1 MNILP
6 AIDIKSGKCVRLWQ
20 GSFNRVDIY
29 GDDPVEMALKWEKEG
44 ADMLHIVDLDAAVTG
59 KPVNRDY
66 ITGILKAVH
75 VPVQIG
81 GGVRDRTMVEYY
93 IEHGARSIVITTF
106 AYEHPEEV
114 IKIAKHYPGK
124 ISIGVDVL
132 SGAVAIKG
140 WTQTGNVSSY
150 DFIKKFSD
158 APVYAFIVTDI
169 YKDGTLSGIEPER
182 IKKAL
187 DGVSE
192 PVIISGGVSNIDD
205 IRTIKH
211 LRNKNITGVI
221 IGRAL
226 YTGAIKLIDAMKAV
240 E

>member
-20 GSFNRVDIY
+20 GSFNRVDVY

-66 ITGILKAVH
+66 IKGILKAVH

-93 IEHGARSIVITTF
+93 LEHGARSIVITTF

-114 IKIAKHYPGK
+114 IKIAKQYPGK

-150 DFIKKFSD
+150 EFIKKFSD
-158 APVYAFIVTDI
+158 APVYAFIITDI
-169 YKDGTLSGIEPER
+169 YKDGTLSGVEPER

-205 IRTIKH
+205 IRNIKH

-240 E
+240 K

>member
-44 ADMLHIVDLDAAVTG
+44 AKMLHIVDLDAAVTG
-59 KPVNRDY
+59 KPVNKDY
-66 ITGILKAVH
+66 IAGILKAVH

-81 GGVRDRTMVEYY
+81 GGVRDRSMVEYY
-93 IEHGARSIVITTF
+93 IEHGARSVVITTF

-114 IKIAKHYPGK
+114 REIAQQYPGK

-132 SGAVAIKG
+132 SGAVAIRG

-150 DFIKKFSD
+150 EFIKKFSD
-158 APVYAFIVTDI
+158 APVYAFIITDI
-169 YKDGTLSGIEPER
+169 YKDGTLGGVEPER
-182 IKKAL
+182 IEKAL

-192 PVIISGGVSNIDD
+192 PVIISGGIAEVAD
-205 IRTIKH
+205 IRK
-211 LRNKNITGVI
+211 LKNMRRKNITGII

-226 YTGAIKLIDAMKAV
+226 YTGAIKLIDVMQAA

>member
-20 GSFNRVDIY
+20 GSFNRVDVY

-66 ITGILKAVH
+66 IKGILKAVH

-93 IEHGARSIVITTF
+93 LEHGARSIVITTF

-114 IKIAKHYPGK
+114 IKIAKQYPGK

-150 DFIKKFSD
+150 EFIKKFSD
-158 APVYAFIVTDI
+158 APVYAFIITDI
-169 YKDGTLSGIEPER
+169 YKDGTLSGVEPER

-205 IRTIKH
+205 IRNIKH

>member
-20 GSFNRVDIY
+20 GSFNRVDVY

-66 ITGILKAVH
+66 IKGILKAVH

-93 IEHGARSIVITTF
+93 LEHGARSIVITTF

-114 IKIAKHYPGK
+114 IKIAKQYPGK

-158 APVYAFIVTDI
+158 APVYAFIITDI
-169 YKDGTLSGIEPER
+169 YKDGTLSGVEPER

-205 IRTIKH
+205 IRNIKH

-240 E
+240 K

>member
-20 GSFNRVDIY
+20 GSFNRVDVY

-66 ITGILKAVH
+66 IKGILKAVH

-93 IEHGARSIVITTF
+93 LEHGARSIVITTF

-114 IKIAKHYPGK
+114 IKIAKQYPGK

-140 WTQTGNVSSY
+140 WTQTGNISSY
-150 DFIKKFSD
+150 EFIKKFSD

-169 YKDGTLSGIEPER
+169 YKDGTLSGVEPER

-205 IRTIKH
+205 IRNIKH

-240 E
+240 K

>member
-20 GSFNRVDIY
+20 GSFNRVDVY

-66 ITGILKAVH
+66 IKGILKAVH

-93 IEHGARSIVITTF
+93 LEHGAGSIVITTF

-114 IKIAKHYPGK
+114 IKIAKQYPGK

-150 DFIKKFSD
+150 EFIKKFSD
-158 APVYAFIVTDI
+158 APVYAFIITDI
-169 YKDGTLSGIEPER
+169 YKDGTLSGVEPER

-205 IRTIKH
+205 IRNIKH

-240 E
+240 K

>member
-1 MNILP
+1 MHIIP
-6 AIDIKSGKCVRLWQ
+6 AVDIKSGKCVRLWQ
-20 GSFNRVDIY
+20 GSFNRIDIY

-81 GGVRDRTMVEYY
+81 GGVRSGNMVEYY
-93 IEHGARSIVITTF
+93 IEHGAQSIVITTF
-106 AYEHPEEV
+106 AYEYPEEV
-114 IKIAKHYPGK
+114 IKIAKQHPQK

-140 WTQTGNVSSY
+140 WTQTGNVSPY
-150 DFIKKFSD
+150 EFIKKFKD
-158 APVYAFIVTDI
+158 APIYAFIFTDI

-182 IKKAL
+182 IQKAL
-187 DGVSE
+187 DGISE
-192 PVIISGGVSNIDD
+192 SVIISGGISNVDD
-205 IRTIKH
+205 VKKLKQIKH
-211 LRNKNITGVI
+211 KNITGVI

-226 YTGAIKLIDAMKAV
+226 YTGAIKLTDAMKAV
-240 E
+240 K